1 MRLNK
6 VSTLLKSILSTRCS
20 NVARLYTAKK
30 TQTFIVYHLV
40 DTTPQNYSDDKRQGT
55 EYYYR
60 IDIFSKKDYLT
71 LVEEIVKSLEQNEFY
86 GIKLNEETFETE
98 TSYYHIPMDVYFFDN
113 EDNES
118 EE

>member
-1 MRLNK
+1 MQLNR
-6 VSTLLKSILSTRCS
+6 VSTLLNSILSAHCS

-40 DTTPQNYSDDKRQGT
+40 DTTQHNYSDDERQGT

-71 LVEEIVKSLEQNEFY
+71 LVEEIVKSLEKNDFY
-86 GIKLNEETFETE
+86 GIKLNEEIFESE

-113 EDNES
+113 EDYES